1 MHEPTIAE
9 LRTFLAVIEHGSFSS
24 AARKLG
30 RVQSAV
36 SQTIATLEEGLGVK
50 LFDRGTKRPT
60 PTDAARVLAVS
71 AHKVL
76 SEVGALA
83 ERAASFSRGTEAVV
97 SLCVDALFP
106 LGHLVR
112 ACAAFAAEF
121 PEVELRVATEALSA
135 VTSRVLSGEAT
146 LGLVSPLGL
155 TPKLERRALFTIRLV
170 PCAAPSHPLARPRP
184 GGEGP
189 SVEEL
194 REHVQI
200 VLSERSEDG
209 VPDQGVHSPRTWR
222 VGDLHTKRALM
233 LAGLGWGNL
242 PEPLIEEDLRKG
254 RLVRVVPQVFR
265 RHAMTLAMS
274 AVYRR
279 GPAFGP
285 AHAWLVAKLEELG
298 REPPI
303 GPQSPKR
310 PPRAV
315 KTPPPKKK
323 ATRRTPP

>member
-135 VTSRVLSGEAT
+135 VTSRVL
-146 LGLVSPLGL
+146 
-155 TPKLERRALFTIRLV
+155 
-170 PCAAPSHPLARPRP
+170 
-184 GGEGP
+184 
-189 SVEEL
+189 
-194 REHVQI
+194 
-200 VLSERSEDG
+200 
-209 VPDQGVHSPRTWR
+209 
-222 VGDLHTKRALM
+222 
-233 LAGLGWGNL
+233 
-242 PEPLIEEDLRKG
+242 
-254 RLVRVVPQVFR
+254 
-265 RHAMTLAMS
+265 
-274 AVYRR
+274 
-279 GPAFGP
+279 
-285 AHAWLVAKLEELG
+285 
-298 REPPI
+298 
-303 GPQSPKR
+303 
-310 PPRAV
+310 
-315 KTPPPKKK
+315 
-323 ATRRTPP
+323 